1 MHAALTSE
9 SWAGYVWRE
18 KGKKKKNQKLMTL
31 EGILDC
37 RDPINRV
44 QEA

>member
-1 MHAALTSE
+1 ME
-9 SWAGYVWRE
+9 
-18 KGKKKKNQKLMTL
+18 GKRKKEKKNQKLMTL